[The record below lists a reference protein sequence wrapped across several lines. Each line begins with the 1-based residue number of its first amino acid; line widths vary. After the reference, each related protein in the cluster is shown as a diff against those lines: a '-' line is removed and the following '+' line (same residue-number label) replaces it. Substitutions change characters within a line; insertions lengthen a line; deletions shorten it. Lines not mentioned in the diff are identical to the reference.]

1 MRILKRLFE
10 IATDRKA
17 RFQFLEGRGVYDQ
30 ADDATYIKK
39 RYYATFGRRI
49 NLENPVTI
57 SEKLQWLKLYD
68 RKPVYTT
75 MADKYAVRDYLTERG
90 AEELIVPLVGG
101 PWKRF
106 DEIDFD
112 ALPDRFV
119 LKCTHDSGGLYIC
132 KDKSKMDKAAVK
144 ERVER
149 SLRRNY
155 FLHGREWPYKNI
167 PPRIIAEQFLEDDV
181 SDVLRVYKIFN
192 FNGKPKIIQMI
203 TNDKTPEETINY
215 YDTEW
220 NLLNLRQNYPNG
232 PLDERPAQLE
242 EMLNWARV
250 LSEGIP
256 FLRTDFYITNGK
268 IYFSEFTFYTDS
280 GFAPYEPAQWD
291 AILGS
296 WIRLPEKEKS

>member
-1 MRILKRLFE
+1 MRIINRIFE
-10 IATDRKA
+10 LATDRKE
-17 RFQFLEGRGVYDQ
+17 RFVFLEGRGFYAN
-30 ADDATYIKK
+30 ADDETYIKK
-39 RYYATFGRRI
+39 RYYATFGHAI
-49 NLENPVTI
+49 DLENPSTI
-57 SEKLQWLKLYD
+57 SEKLQWLKLHD
-68 RKPVYTT
+68 RNPIYTT
-75 MADKYAVRDYLTERG
+75 MADKYAVRDYLTEKG
-90 AEELIVPLVGG
+90 ASELIVPLVGG
-101 PWKRF
+101 PWINF

-112 ALPDRFV
+112 ALPDQFV

-144 ERVER
+144 ERVEH

-155 FLHGREWPYKNI
+155 FMHGREWPYKNI
-167 PPRIIAEQFLEDDV
+167 QPQIIAEQFLEDDV

-203 TNDKTPEETINY
+203 TNDKTSEETINY

-232 PLDERPAQLE
+232 PLDERPALLE
-242 EMLNWARV
+242 DMLNWAKI

-256 FLRTDFYITNGK
+256 FLRTDFYISNGK

-280 GFAPYEPAQWD
+280 GFAPYEPEEWD
-291 AILGS
+291 SILGS
-296 WIRLPEKEKS
+296 WIQLPEKEKS